1 MVIYFFKDIAISGQG
16 GTAASE
22 KYPGGSPFTCRGEGK
37 RKIGNPIHNV
47 PLNPPL
53 AKQDKEIL
61 DAWFYSCKAEKC
73 PENPPS
79 NMQRREEKVGNPTK
93 STHKPPLSQN
103 TRKSLEFGFFCPKYL
118 WYGATTASPLTE
130 LIYMWLG
137 LFARLVCFYRRK
149 YKYHWYLQNSTIWVN
164 WLRWDLVKAD
174 LLRVGCESIMLQIGR
189 S

>member
-1 MVIYFFKDIAISGQG
+1 MVIIGSMDGYIFFSKDIAISGQG

-73 PENPPS
+73 PEIPLQTCKGGKRKLGIQHKVPISPPYP
-79 NMQRREEKVGNPTK
+79 K
-93 STHKPPLSQN
+93 N
-103 TRKSLEFGFFCPKYL
+103 TRKSLEFGSLP
-118 WYGATTASPLTE
+118 
-130 LIYMWLG
+130 
-137 LFARLVCFYRRK
+137 
-149 YKYHWYLQNSTIWVN
+149 
-164 WLRWDLVKAD
+164 
-174 LLRVGCESIMLQIGR
+174 
-189 S
+189 

>member
-1 MVIYFFKDIAISGQG
+1 MFFFQKIQPSSGQG

-73 PENPPS
+73 PEIPLQTCKGGKRKLGIQQKVPISPPYP
-79 NMQRREEKVGNPTK
+79 K
-93 STHKPPLSQN
+93 N
-103 TRKSLEFGFFCPKYL
+103 TRKSLEFGSLPQV
-118 WYGATTASPLTE
+118 PLIWCNHRQSSNRTN
-130 LIYMWLG
+130 LHV
-137 LFARLVCFYRRK
+137 ARALRPTCLLLQKAIQISLVSSKQY
-149 YKYHWYLQNSTIWVN
+149 NMS
-164 WLRWDLVKAD
+164 
-174 LLRVGCESIMLQIGR
+174 
-189 S
+189 

>member
-1 MVIYFFKDIAISGQG
+1 MVIYFFSKDIAISGQG

-73 PENPPS
+73 PEIPLQTCKGGKRKLGIQQKVPISPPYP
-79 NMQRREEKVGNPTK
+79 KTPGNPWSLVFFVL
-93 STHKPPLSQN
+93 STSDMVQPPPVL
-103 TRKSLEFGFFCPKYL
+103 
-118 WYGATTASPLTE
+118 
-130 LIYMWLG
+130 
-137 LFARLVCFYRRK
+137 
-149 YKYHWYLQNSTIWVN
+149 
-164 WLRWDLVKAD
+164 
-174 LLRVGCESIMLQIGR
+174 
-189 S
+189 

>member
-1 MVIYFFKDIAISGQG
+1 MPIEVQHHTREREYHAWRPEFNAELKHSPRRPTSPDALDEISREIFFSKDIAVSGQG

-47 PLNPPL
+47 PLHPPL
-53 AKQDKEIL
+53 TKQDKGIL

-79 NMQRREEKVGNPTK
+79 STQRREEKVGNPTK

-103 TRKSLEFGFFCPKYL
+103 PRESLEFEFFAL
-118 WYGATTASPLTE
+118 
-130 LIYMWLG
+130 
-137 LFARLVCFYRRK
+137 
-149 YKYHWYLQNSTIWVN
+149 STSDMVQPPP
-164 WLRWDLVKAD
+164 DF
-174 LLRVGCESIMLQIGR
+174 
-189 S
+189 

>member
-1 MVIYFFKDIAISGQG
+1 MVIYFFSKDIAISGQG
-16 GTAASE
+16 GTATSE
-22 KYPGGSPFTCRGEGK
+22 KYPGGFPFTCRGEGK

-103 TRKSLEFGFFCPKYL
+103 TRKSLEFG
-118 WYGATTASPLTE
+118 
-130 LIYMWLG
+130 
-137 LFARLVCFYRRK
+137 LFAL
-149 YKYHWYLQNSTIWVN
+149 STSDMVQPPPV
-164 WLRWDLVKAD
+164 L
-174 LLRVGCESIMLQIGR
+174 
-189 S
+189 